1 MNNSLFNKRQL
12 IPTCLM
18 LSLLFCSHI
27 CRYLLWKTR
36 AGAATDSPRCG
47 GKGKWQ
53 VLAAASAVFAKSQS
67 FPPGTWLSLK
77 QARKELM
84 GALIRTRPNIDGEL
98 QSVAFVPKSVCVC
111 VGGIIAAPH
120 WSAPVWNLHEL
131 QLLTKRPHKAQENPL
146 FRSASADQYWSWPWN
161 Y

>member
-1 MNNSLFNKRQL
+1 MMNNSLFNKRQL
-12 IPTCLM
+12 IPTCSDAITAHFLTYFL
-18 LSLLFCSHI
+18 LSLVENA
-27 CRYLLWKTR
+27 CRSRNWQPETL
-36 AGAATDSPRCG
+36 G

-77 QARKELM
+77 QTRKELM
-84 GALIRTRPNIDGEL
+84 SALIRTRLNIDVEL
-98 QSVAFVPKSVCVC
+98 QSVAFLPKSER
-111 VGGIIAAPH
+111 GIIAAPH

-146 FRSASADQYWSWPWN
+146 LRSASADQYWCWSPN